1 MINLSVC
8 IGTSCHLNGA
18 NNVVVTF
25 QHLIEEY
32 KLHDLVT
39 LSASFCAQTCSRDT
53 VSVKINDE
61 KFAIHANDARS
72 FFKGKVLPLV
82 TK

>member
-1 MINLSVC
+1 MICLSVC

-18 NNVVVTF
+18 HNVVATF
-25 QHLIEEY
+25 QHLIEEH
-32 KLHDLVT
+32 KLHDRVT

-61 KFAIHANDARS
+61 KFALNANNARA
-72 FFKGKVLPLV
+72 FFKEKVLPLV
-82 TK
+82 KE